1 MDLKQHSHGETEDG
15 LWKYLRIKVPFQFDK
30 SAYLLILMLI
40 SVNFFH
46 FSPISSF
53 TGNDPCLVLFLLWLL
68 AAHFLYNPPEKYL
81 TFALKK
87 YYWPMA
93 AIWLGV
99 LISFVPA
106 YVLYGQSP
114 IWSLIASRVMLAL
127 FALPAIGV
135 VNPQRIELER
145 AVTVF
150 SVILIAFSILDAL
163 GVPVID
169 RNYFIGFISED
180 RPEQKLIDE
189 DSFVMLLPGFQF
201 VAVTL
206 FFCLDRLKANFCVR
220 DLLWSLFFMAAI
232 FLIQNRT
239 MLFISALLFAYTF
252 LSIRGSTS
260 RQTFIFRGSAVLLIL
275 VAVYVTIPQWGKLF
289 SETASQLGNS
299 DYNRILAY
307 DYFLFRACPSPIY
320 YFTGTGFIS
329 ANANPVM
336 QDLMKAGIY
345 NSDVGFVG
353 LWNYYGVLPLVAILL
368 TVIHGLSKK
377 APSYVRFNAIFILI
391 GGLTIACF
399 DTMDKIVW
407 LCLFIFLVNCKP

>member
-1 MDLKQHSHGETEDG
+1 
-15 LWKYLRIKVPFQFDK
+15 
-30 SAYLLILMLI
+30 
-40 SVNFFH
+40 
-46 FSPISSF
+46 
-53 TGNDPCLVLFLLWLL
+53 
-68 AAHFLYNPPEKYL
+68 
-81 TFALKK
+81 
-87 YYWPMA
+87 
-93 AIWLGV
+93 
-99 LISFVPA
+99 
-106 YVLYGQSP
+106 
-114 IWSLIASRVMLAL
+114 
-127 FALPAIGV
+127 
-135 VNPQRIELER
+135 
-145 AVTVF
+145 
-150 SVILIAFSILDAL
+150 
-163 GVPVID
+163 
-169 RNYFIGFISED
+169 
-180 RPEQKLIDE
+180 
-189 DSFVMLLPGFQF
+189 
-201 VAVTL
+201 
-206 FFCLDRLKANFCVR
+206 
-220 DLLWSLFFMAAI
+220 MAAI

-377 APSYVRFNAIFILI
+377 APSYVRFNAFFILI